1 MENKTSN
8 TKQIKQFPDPKIMS
22 AQIGSVSHNC

>member
-8 TKQIKQFPDPKIMS
+8 TKQIKQFPDPKMS